1 MADRLPPRA
10 GTIGLWVVIATA
22 LFLALEGEG
31 LEKVLFLVT
40 AVLLYLQ
47 FGYRNRITEL
57 RDAIAATGNDL
68 TLLKARVD
76 QGELNNKDTNSRIAL
91 LEAELRTLAEQVQDR
106 RFTAPPVRSE
116 SHQSWRFVG
125 AMVAVLC
132 TANVILMGVVTFR
145 YGVSAPLSPD
155 GLSAPLEQ
163 HASQT
168 HEAAGEVAP
177 RARWKT
183 EEMQEFVAETP

>member
-1 MADRLPPRA
+1 MADRISPRA
-10 GTIGLWVVIATA
+10 STIGLWVVIATA

-47 FGYRNRITEL
+47 FAYRNRITEL
-57 RDAIAATGNDL
+57 RDAIAATSNDV
-68 TLLKARVD
+68 TLLKTRVD
-76 QGELNNKDTNSRIAL
+76 QGELSHKDTNSRIAL
-91 LEAELRTLAEQVQDR
+91 LEAEIRTLAELVQDR
-106 RFTAPPVRSE
+106 RYAAPPVRSD

-145 YGVSAPLSPD
+145 YGVSAPLTPD
-155 GLSAPLEQ
+155 GLSTPLDQ
-163 HASQT
+163 HAAEV
-168 HEAAGEVAP
+168 HEPATEAAP

-183 EEMQEFVAETP
+183 DEMPDFVAGTP